1 MKQIERKK
9 RIVVRIEI
17 STLSDDN
24 EKLNKKKMDQLAMV
38 LSNLQNSGKQLILV
52 SSGAIALGTEK
63 LKLSS
68 QPSSF
73 IDKQAAAAVGQ
84 VELIKNYKRYFDEY
98 NQIVAQVLLTSDTIE
113 SSVRMKNARNTF
125 DTLLDM
131 NIIPIVNEND
141 AVSTADIELNDN
153 YPLALNV
160 AKIVNADIIL
170 IKLDATGKFLLIPRG
185 EKKAVVADNEYELF
199 EKLSNICSNNFT
211 EEPAESSYPS
221 SINEIIY

>member
-1 MKQIERKK
+1 MKQVEKKK

-17 STLSDDN
+17 STLSDDD

-63 LKLSS
+63 LKLGQ

-98 NQIVAQVLLTSDTIE
+98 NQIVAQVLLTSDTID
-113 SSVRMKNARNTF
+113 SSVRVKNARNTF

-153 YPLALNV
+153 YPLALSV

-170 IKLDATGKFLLIPRG
+170 IKLDANGKFLLMPKG
-185 EKKAVVADNEYELF
+185 GKKAVVADNEYELF
-199 EKLSNICSNNFT
+199 EKIDDICRDSHT
-211 EEPAESSYPS
+211 EALAESSYPS

>member
-1 MKQIERKK
+1 MKQGGKKK

-17 STLSDDN
+17 ATLSDDD
-24 EKLNKKKMDQLAMV
+24 EKLNKKKMDQLAMI

-52 SSGAIALGTEK
+52 SSGAIALGAEK
-63 LKLSS
+63 LKLNQ

-98 NQIVAQVLLTSDTIE
+98 NQIVAQVLLTSDTID
-113 SSVRMKNARNTF
+113 SNIRIKNTRNTF

-170 IKLDATGKFLLIPRG
+170 IKLDANGKFLLVPKG
-185 EKKAVVADNEYELF
+185 EKKAVAVDDEYELF
-199 EKLSNICSNNFT
+199 EKINDICQNINQ
-211 EEPAESSYPS
+211 EKLAESDYPE
-221 SINEIIY
+221 SINEIEY

>member
-1 MKQIERKK
+1 MKRVEKKK

-17 STLSDDN
+17 STLSDDD

-52 SSGAIALGTEK
+52 SSGAIALGAEK
-63 LKLSS
+63 LKLRQ

-73 IDKQAAAAVGQ
+73 IDKQAAAAIGQ

-98 NQIVAQVLLTSDTIE
+98 NQIVAQVLLTSDTID
-113 SSVRMKNARNTF
+113 SRVRMKNARNTF

-153 YPLALNV
+153 YPLALSV

-170 IKLDATGKFLLIPRG
+170 IKLDANGKFLLIQKG
-185 EKKAVVADNEYELF
+185 VEKALVADNEYELF
-199 EKLSNICSNNFT
+199 EKISDICRDSCT
-211 EEPAESSYPS
+211 EPLAESSYPS
-221 SINEIIY
+221 SINEIKY

>member
-1 MKQIERKK
+1 MKQGEKKK

-17 STLSDDN
+17 ATLSDDD

-52 SSGAIALGTEK
+52 SSGAIALGAEK
-63 LKLSS
+63 LKLIQ
-68 QPSSF
+68 QPKSF
-73 IDKQAAAAVGQ
+73 IDKQATAAVGQ

-98 NQIVAQVLLTSDTIE
+98 NQIVAQVLLTSDTID
-113 SSVRMKNARNTF
+113 SSVMIKNARNTF

-160 AKIVNADIIL
+160 AEIVNADIIL
-170 IKLDATGKFLLIPRG
+170 IKLDANSKFLIVQKG
-185 EKKAVVADNEYELF
+185 EKKAILVNNEYELF
-199 EKLSNICSNNFT
+199 EKINNICQNINSG
-211 EEPAESSYPS
+211 ELHKSDYPV
-221 SINEIIY
+221 SINEIEY

>member
-1 MKQIERKK
+1 MKQGEKKK

-17 STLSDDN
+17 ATLSDDD
-24 EKLNKKKMDQLAMV
+24 EKLNKKKMDQLAMI

-52 SSGAIALGTEK
+52 SSGAIALGAEK
-63 LKLSS
+63 LKLNQ

-98 NQIVAQVLLTSDTIE
+98 NQIVAQVLLTSDTID
-113 SSVRMKNARNTF
+113 SNIRIKNTRNTF

-170 IKLDATGKFLLIPRG
+170 IKLDANSKFLLVPKG
-185 EKKAVVADNEYELF
+185 EKKAVAVDDEYELF
-199 EKLSNICSNNFT
+199 EKINDICQNINQ
-211 EEPAESSYPS
+211 EKLAESDYPE
-221 SINEIIY
+221 SINEIEY